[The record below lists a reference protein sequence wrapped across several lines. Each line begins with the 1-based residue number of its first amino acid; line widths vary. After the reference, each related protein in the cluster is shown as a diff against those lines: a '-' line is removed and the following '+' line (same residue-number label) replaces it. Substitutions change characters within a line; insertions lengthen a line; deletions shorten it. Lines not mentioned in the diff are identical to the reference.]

1 MSASTLCIIKEY
13 GLLCGAM
20 WGLCKIENPCEV
32 HIDEWTN
39 LICLLQD
46 FRENKFNNYAA
57 YDNQSD
63 IESGTL
69 MFLNFN
75 HHNDQEIN
83 GNM

>member
-1 MSASTLCIIKEY
+1 MNKIWFVY
-13 GLLCGAM
+13 
-20 WGLCKIENPCEV
+20 CKI
-32 HIDEWTN
+32 
-39 LICLLQD
+39 LGK
-46 FRENKFNNYAA
+46 NKFNNYAA

>member
-1 MSASTLCIIKEY
+1 MNEQ
-13 GLLCGAM
+13 
-20 WGLCKIENPCEV
+20 
-32 HIDEWTN
+32 N